1 MVARA
6 KKLTD
11 PFEIDP
17 ENPMLT
23 SFEDEAHPLQK
34 AGQGYFL
41 DVGDDQW
48 VLAHHVGRFWPGVGR
63 CPLGRETC
71 LQNIEWSKDGWPR
84 IAGGGKLPALTF
96 ESPFDAELEM
106 SDSSVEEHFDRDALD
121 LEWNTLREP
130 ADATWLSLARVP
142 GRLSLRGR
150 LPITSKVGQSLVARR
165 WTQMEFSASTRM
177 HFDPRNEATL
187 AGLICYY
194 DTEDFVWAAVS
205 RDEAEGRVL
214 SLIER
219 RPDYDIEQQFVA
231 RVSIPEAGAVDLKV
245 DVSASG
251 LQFYW
256 RSDGQEWTALGC
268 LLEVGHL
275 SDEGIDGTKK
285 GFTGSFVGM
294 AAHDMQLE
302 QAWAEFEWFRLEA

>member
-1 MVARA
+1 
-6 KKLTD
+6 
-11 PFEIDP
+11 
-17 ENPMLT
+17 
-23 SFEDEAHPLQK
+23 
-34 AGQGYFL
+34 
-41 DVGDDQW
+41 
-48 VLAHHVGRFWPGVGR
+48 
-63 CPLGRETC
+63 
-71 LQNIEWSKDGWPR
+71 
-84 IAGGGKLPALTF
+84 
-96 ESPFDAELEM
+96 M
-106 SDSSVEEHFDRDALD
+106 SDSSVEEHFDSDALD